1 MELNSKNIK
10 KILLIIFLG
19 ALIFTGFQNLGLVFG
34 SIKKVIDVFTPVI
47 AALCIAFVLNIPLTA
62 FETKVF
68 KFWDKSKKKFVLK
81 LKRPVCLLLTYIL
94 AFGIVSLLILVIIP
108 DIIQTITYLAEKM
121 PGFMM
126 DAKNWL
132 DNLLNRFNI
141 EQSNIPDIT
150 INWKSAANTII
161 AWISGSSG
169 KLVDSAVNI
178 TTSVFAGVF
187 DAVFSIVI
195 SIYIL
200 ASKEKIGRFV
210 KSALGAF
217 LNTKTNSFISHVAEK
232 TNESFSKFIG
242 GQLLESVI
250 LGVLCFIGM
259 AIFSFPN
266 ALIISVLVCVTAL
279 VPIVGTTVG
288 AIIGFLLIVITNP
301 IKAIFFVVFLI
312 ILQQLE
318 GNFIYPK
325 VVGKAVGLP
334 GVLVVSA
341 VLVGGNIGGVL
352 GALIGVP
359 TVAVIYTLLKEMIDF
374 SNTKKANEQHL

>member
-19 ALIFTGFQNLGLVFG
+19 ALIFAGFQNLGLVFEG
-34 SIKKVIDVFTPVI
+34 IKKVIGVFSPVI

-68 KFWDKSKKKFVLK
+68 KFWDKTKRKFVLK

-108 DIIQTITYLAEKM
+108 DIAKTITHLAEKM
-121 PGFMM
+121 PVFMM
-126 DAKNWL
+126 DAKNGL

-141 EQSNIPDIT
+141 EQANIPDIT
-150 INWKSAANTII
+150 INWKSAANTLITL
-161 AWISGSSG
+161 ISGSTG

-178 TTSVFAGVF
+178 TTSVFAGIF
-187 DAVFSIVI
+187 DTVFSIVI
-195 SIYIL
+195 SVYIL

-210 KSALGAF
+210 KNALNAF
-217 LNTKTNSFISHVAEK
+217 LDTKTNSFISHIALK
-232 TNESFSKFIG
+232 TNESFSRFIG
-242 GQLLESVI
+242 GQLLEAVI
-250 LGVLCFIGM
+250 LATLCFIGM
-259 AIFSFPN
+259 VIFGFPN
-266 ALIISVLVCVTAL
+266 ALTISVLVCVTAL
-279 VPIVGTTVG
+279 VPIVGPAVG
-288 AIIGFLLIVITNP
+288 VAIGFLLIVITNP
-301 IKAIFFVVFLI
+301 VKAILFVVFFI
-312 ILQQLE
+312 ILQQFE

-352 GALIGVP
+352 GALISVP
-359 TVAVIYTLLKEMIDF
+359 TAAVAYSLLKEVIDF
-374 SNTKKANEQHL
+374 YNTKKANEQHL

>member
-10 KILLIIFLG
+10 KIILIIFLG
-19 ALIFTGFQNLGLVFG
+19 AIIFATFQNLGLVFAG
-34 SIKKVIDVFTPVI
+34 LKTVIKVFSPVI
-47 AALCIAFVLNIPLTA
+47 AALCVAFVLNIPLNM
-62 FETKVF
+62 FENKVF
-68 KFWDKSKKKFVLK
+68 KFWDKSKHKFVLK

-94 AFGIVSLLILVIIP
+94 ALGIVSLLILVIIP
-108 DIIQTITYLAEKM
+108 HIIQTITQLAEKM
-121 PGFMM
+121 PGFML
-126 DAKNWL
+126 DTKNWL
-132 DNLLNRFNI
+132 DDLLNRFNI
-141 EQSNIPDIT
+141 KQTNIPDIT
-150 INWKSAANTII
+150 INWKSAANTVVT
-161 AWISGSSG
+161 WLSGSSG

-178 TTSVFAGVF
+178 TTSVLAGIF

-210 KSALGAF
+210 KNALGAF
-217 LNTKTNSFISHVAEK
+217 LDTKTNSFINHVAQK
-232 TNESFSKFIG
+232 TNESFSRFIG

-259 AIFSFPN
+259 TIFGFPN

-288 AIIGFLLIVITNP
+288 AVIGFLLIVITNP
-301 IKAIFFVVFLI
+301 IKAIFFVIFFIV
-312 ILQQLE
+312 LQQIE
-318 GNFIYPK
+318 GNFIYPR

-374 SNTKKANEQHL
+374 LNSKKAN